1 MLDLLFPPRCPMCG
15 EVLTPLESVCPS
27 CRLNNRFLKGDR
39 CVSCGMP
46 LDECFCKR
54 NSRRWDGVTSAFLYQ
69 KECKTGVLNWKYTKN
84 TETTG
89 FWAQAVAGA
98 CKETFGDVGF
108 DLITFVPQTE
118 NDMLEKGYNQGE
130 LLARAVGIYMRLPV
144 EKILT
149 KLYDSPRQHSMP
161 RIKRTGNVF
170 GVFEPVDKFSVPG
183 KTILLVDD
191 ILTTGSTL
199 EECSKML
206 KLYDAE
212 AVYCAVIAQVR
223 PDI

>member
-1 MLDLLFPPRCPMCG
+1 MCG
-15 EVLTPLESVCPS
+15 EVLAPLENICPS
-27 CRLNNRFLKGDR
+27 CRRNNRFLTGER
-39 CVSCGMP
+39 CESCGMP
-46 LDECFCKR
+46 LDECLCKR
-54 NSRRWDGVTSAFLYQ
+54 NSRRWDGVTSAFLYEG
-69 KECKTGVLNWKYTKN
+69 ECKNGILNWKYTKN
-84 TETTG
+84 IDSTR

-98 CKETFGDVGF
+98 CKESFHDIDF

-130 LLARAVGIYMRLPV
+130 LLAVAVGIYMDIPV
-144 EKILT
+144 IKVLD

-161 RIKRTGNVF
+161 RIKRSGNVF
-170 GVFEPVDKFSVPG
+170 GVFEPIDKFSVPG
-183 KTILLVDD
+183 KTILIIDD

-199 EECSKML
+199 EECAKML

-223 PDI
+223 FDNR